1 MGDEAAILVGPAKQ
15 QDAIVAALDVPNTF
29 STASP
34 ETGMAGTRMRIG
46 NRLYATLDRARGF
59 YPRKLTLPLTSLF
72 EDGSG
77 LVNRLVGANAGDKIK
92 ALAPEVAGTTA
103 TRWRI
108 GNRIYA
114 TLDRA
119 SGFYPRKATLP
130 RDARVDDDLT
140 ASLAAR
146 LVGAGI
152 GQMLKPLAPQAGG
165 TIRIR
170 WGNRLLGQYTKA
182 GGMMWARQ
190 TLPVD
195 CKIADQPTVALVD
208 RLGGSNRAASVNA
221 NFVAMAAPAA
231 SGKTQ
236 ITTRRRSTGALVPI
250 TPANATA
257 SYRAPVLTSD
267 DMVLFDSDGDGRMMY
282 APAAGGAIWPVDP
295 LSLIDCWGDSLTAG
309 AGSNG
314 SGAGQGPWPK
324 QLADRL
330 GAVVSAV
337 NNRGVGG
344 QNSAEIEARHGG
356 TPALLTVTGNQIP
369 ASGPV
374 TVTAYTRDLLF
385 NSGISGSLSLVGT
398 LAGVA
403 GTLRAM
409 PPPDA
414 EQRPTPSP
422 ARQRALRS
430 IARPIRRLCQTSA
443 CKAAPACRSSRSGA
457 MTAPTMWARP
467 SCPSWPQPPATRPP
481 MCRVFWSAA
490 SCPHRAKR

>member
-1 MGDEAAILVGPAKQ
+1 
-15 QDAIVAALDVPNTF
+15 
-29 STASP
+29 
-34 ETGMAGTRMRIG
+34 MAGTRMRIG

-295 LSLIDCWGDSLTAG
+295 L
-309 AGSNG
+309 
-314 SGAGQGPWPK
+314 
-324 QLADRL
+324 ADRL
-330 GAVVSAV
+330 LGRQPDRRGRIERIGRRARPLAQAVGRPAW
-337 NNRGVGG
+337 RRRIGG
-344 QNSAEIEARHGG
+344 QQPGRAARTRPRSKRAMAARLRSHRDRQPDPGKWPG
-356 TPALLTVTGNQIP
+356 YGDGLYPRPAVQL
-369 ASGPV
+369 
-374 TVTAYTRDLLF
+374 
-385 NSGISGSLSLVGT
+385 GISGSLSLVGT

-403 GTLRAM
+403 GTLRQCHHRTRNSDLHLHPCGSGRCGRLPGQYAVC
-409 PPPDA
+409 
-414 EQRPTPSP
+414 
-422 ARQRALRS
+422 ARLRR
-430 IARPIRRLCQTSA
+430 ARP
-443 CKAAPACRSSRSGA
+443 
-457 MTAPTMWARP
+457 RP
-467 SCPSWPQPPATRPP
+467 
-481 MCRVFWSAA
+481 
-490 SCPHRAKR
+490 RADLHVRAQ